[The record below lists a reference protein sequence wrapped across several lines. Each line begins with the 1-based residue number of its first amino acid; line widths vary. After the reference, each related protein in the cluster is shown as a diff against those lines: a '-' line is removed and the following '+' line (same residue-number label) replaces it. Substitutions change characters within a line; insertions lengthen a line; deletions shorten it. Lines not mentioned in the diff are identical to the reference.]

1 MSNVLAGKL
10 LGIPVK
16 GTHAQSWIMT
26 FEDELESFRAYA
38 EAMPNN
44 CVFLVDTYDTLE
56 GVKNAITVGRELRG
70 RGHEL
75 LGIRLDSGDLAYQSI
90 EARRLLEAAGFPKAA
105 IVASNDLNEGII
117 DSLKGQGAAIAV
129 WGVRTKL
136 VTAYNQPFLGEV
148 YKLAEVRRPG
158 EDWRYKV
165 KLSEQEIKTSIP
177 GVLQIR
183 RFRTNGL
190 FKADMIYDLRL
201 GAPQQSP
208 TSIDPI
214 DPEHRIE
221 MRADAE

>member
-1 MSNVLAGKL
+1 VFPQQPVVRVQGPLLLCQLVETPLLNIVNFQTLIATKAARICQAARGEPVLEFG
-10 LGIPVK
+10 
-16 GTHAQSWIMT
+16 
-26 FEDELESFRAYA
+26 
-38 EAMPNN
+38 
-44 CVFLVDTYDTLE
+44 
-56 GVKNAITVGRELRG
+56 LRRDQ

-183 RFRTNGL
+183 RFRTNDL

-208 TSIDPI
+208 TIIDPI